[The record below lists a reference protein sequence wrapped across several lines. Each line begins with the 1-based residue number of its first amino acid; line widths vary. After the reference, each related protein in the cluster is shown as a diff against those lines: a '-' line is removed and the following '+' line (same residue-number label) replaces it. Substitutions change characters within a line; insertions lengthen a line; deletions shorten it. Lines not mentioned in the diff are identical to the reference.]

1 MHIELNDDR
10 VMVII
15 IAVLLF
21 VFKMLDVNIWKYDML
36 RGHHSKNYIRNH
48 YTGLGEW
55 IFFSKS
61 IKEIGIILPIL
72 NFLILLS
79 FPCLGVI
86 FIMAVKRMDVKFYI
100 AVSLMVFAVYCF
112 VTDYATIKNYTRL
125 GIGAKGNSVSYGERV
140 LTTIVFT
147 GIICILAYTKA
158 RGVLF

>member
-1 MHIELNDDR
+1 
-10 VMVII
+10 
-15 IAVLLF
+15 
-21 VFKMLDVNIWKYDML
+21 ML

>member
-86 FIMAVKRMDVKFYI
+86 FIMAVKKMDVKFYI

-125 GIGAKGNSVSYGERV
+125 GIGTKGNSVSYGERV

>member
-86 FIMAVKRMDVKFYI
+86 FIMTVKRMDVKFYI